1 MSGPVFEREGYE
13 SISHDEFED
22 HIPNVRLVIVGEVN
36 LTEQQGTV
44 MATIDAFTERVR
56 NMFDNEGIDWWID
69 EVLVNHNK
77 EVD

>member
-44 MATIDAFTERVR
+44 TETIDAFTERVHDLLR
-56 NMFDNEGIDWWID
+56 DEGIDWWVD
-69 EVLVNHNK
+69 EVLVRK
-77 EVD
+77 EDS